1 MAPEAKTN
9 DQVIKEETNAD
20 VFVSPEYD
28 IPFPVYLNLYHGL
41 DIDPKL
47 ISHYSELTPEHKTA
61 YESFVE
67 QVRKHDWDDVDTLVL
82 PDDLTCLRFLQADKY
97 HADKALERIV
107 ATLKWQQ
114 QVKLAQ
120 VMSHPPAQLETYRKI
135 RVRACMGRTNDGMPI
150 FVERLGAFFN
160 GIPSPEGKTL
170 TKDDW
175 IQCFLYELADVLR
188 RIREN
193 YHETTVN
200 HPEQP
205 TTWKATWIMDCRG
218 VSAYRA
224 MKATSTLKM
233 IDAVTEPN
241 FPEMAGP
248 IYLINVPSLVAGV
261 WRVCKAFLDP
271 DVVAKIQIHSGVP
284 KDLLLE
290 RIPESVLFQEYG
302 GTNDAEYPNSC
313 FI

>member
-1 MAPEAKTN
+1 MAPEARPN
-9 DQVIKEETNAD
+9 DDVVIKEETD
-20 VFVSPEYD
+20 LFVSPEYE
-28 IPFPVYLNLYHGL
+28 IAFPVYLNLYHGL
-41 DIDPKL
+41 DIDPNL
-47 ISHYSELTPEHKTA
+47 ISHYKELTPEHKTA

-67 QVRKHDWDDVDTLVL
+67 QVRKRSKQEETLFLVL

-97 HADKALERIV
+97 HADKALERIL

-120 VMSHPPAQLETYRKI
+120 IMSHPPASLETYRKI
-135 RVRACMGRTNDGMPI
+135 RVRACMGRTKDGMPV

-170 TKDDW
+170 TSDDW
-175 IQCFLYELADVLR
+175 IQCFLYELADVLKK
-188 RIREN
+188 IREN
-193 YHETTVN
+193 YHETTVH
-200 HPEQP
+200 HPDQP
-205 TTWKATWIMDCRG
+205 TTWKATWIMDCKG

-224 MKATSTLKM
+224 MKATSTLKL
-233 IDAVTEPN
+233 IDSVTEPN

-271 DVVAKIQIHSGVP
+271 AVVAKIQIHSGVP
-284 KDLLLE
+284 KDVLLE

-302 GTNDAEYPNSC
+302 GTNHAEYPKSC
-313 FI
+313 YI